1 MTQKRKTIREIFL
14 TLNKYSTKWDPY
26 LDVYDKYFSK
36 FRGNS
41 PTMLEIGVADG
52 GSMEMWLKYFENAK
66 MYGVDIEP
74 RWVAH
79 KYPDYEGSYNLRLGN
94 QADPGFWD
102 HFTEEVP
109 QLDIVLDD
117 GGHEPQQQIVS
128 LLKLFP
134 RLKRGG
140 VYIIEDVHTSYWEQ
154 WGGGFRKPDAIIE
167 TTKNL
172 IDMINAQHL
181 RDTTPPREMMAIF
194 QDLFSVSY
202 YNSMIVLEKGLPR
215 PFRPIFTGNKDA

>member
-1 MTQKRKTIREIFL
+1 MTQKRKTIRELFL

-26 LDVYDKYFSK
+26 LDVYDRYFSK

-66 MYGVDIEP
+66 MYGLDIEP
-74 RWVAH
+74 KWVAH
-79 KYPDYEGSYNLRLGN
+79 KYPGYEDSVNLRLGN

-102 HFTEEVP
+102 SFIEDVP

-117 GGHEPQQQIVS
+117 GGHEPQQQVVS

-140 VYIIEDVHTSYWEQ
+140 IYIIEDVHTSYWAQ
-154 WGGGFRKPDAIIE
+154 WGGGFRNPDAIIE

-172 IDMINAQHL
+172 IDLINVQHI
-181 RDTTPPREMMAIF
+181 RDTTPPQEMLNIF
-194 QDLFSVSY
+194 HDLYSVSY
-202 YNSMIVLEKGLPR
+202 YNSMIVLEKGIPR
-215 PFRPIFTGNKDA
+215 PFRTINTGKKDA